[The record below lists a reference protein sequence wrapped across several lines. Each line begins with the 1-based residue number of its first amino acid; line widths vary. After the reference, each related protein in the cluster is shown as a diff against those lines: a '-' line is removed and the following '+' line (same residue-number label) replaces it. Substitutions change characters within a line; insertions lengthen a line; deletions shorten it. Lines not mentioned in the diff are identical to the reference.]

1 MKQLMSL
8 KAILWLSLILTA
20 LLFLGAC
27 ASSFTEKNKLPALVP
42 AEKVELE
49 RYYGRW
55 YVIANIPYSA
65 EKGKVGTY
73 VEYIARPDGK
83 IDDLYFFR
91 KGDFSKKI
99 KQWTGIAWVIDTT
112 SNAVWKA
119 QFIWPISFDYLILAT
134 APDYSWAIVGHPG
147 RDLAWI
153 FGREATMPEPL
164 YQELLGKLQAQSYDA
179 TRVKRVPQF
188 AEQIGQPGFQ

>member
-1 MKQLMSL
+1 MKKMVKFAANSRLL
-8 KAILWLSLILTA
+8 LILIT

-27 ASSFTEKNKLPALVP
+27 ASSFTDKNKLSALVA
-42 AEKVELE
+42 AEKVELD

-55 YVIANIPYSA
+55 FVIANIPYSA

-91 KGDFSKKI
+91 KANFSNKL

-112 SNAVWKA
+112 SNALWKA
-119 QFIWPISFDYLILAT
+119 QFIWPISFDYIILAT

-153 FGREATMPEPL
+153 FGREATIAEPL
-164 YQELLGKLQAQSYDA
+164 YQELLGKLQAQGYDE
-179 TRVKRVPQF
+179 TRLKRVPQSS
-188 AEQIGQPGFQ
+188 EQIGLPGFQ

>member
-1 MKQLMSL
+1 MTQTMKFAANSRLL
-8 KAILWLSLILTA
+8 LILIT
-20 LLFLGAC
+20 LLLLGAC
-27 ASSFTEKNKLPALVP
+27 VSSFTDKNKLPSLVP
-42 AEKVELE
+42 AEKVELD

-55 YVIANIPYSA
+55 FVIANIPYSA
-65 EKGKVGTY
+65 EKDKVGSY

-91 KGDFSKKI
+91 KRDFSQSL

-112 SNAVWKA
+112 SNAIWKA
-119 QFIWPISFDYLILAT
+119 QFVWPLRFDYIILAT

-153 FGREATMPEPL
+153 FGREALMAEPL
-164 YQELLGKLQAQSYDA
+164 YQELLAKLQAQGYDS
-179 TRVKRVPQF
+179 TRLKRVPQS
-188 AEQIGQPGFQ
+188 AEQMGQPGFQ